1 MFILDDIP
9 IYYENICAIKENMNI
24 CYAGHVA
31 PPPGP
36 EWVRIACRFAFLFA
50 RTYARDRLYI
60 GRKIIII
67 TIRIKTKHK

>member
-1 MFILDDIP
+1 MYILDDIP
-9 IYYENICAIKENMNI
+9 IYYENMCAIRENMNI

-36 EWVRIACRFAFLFA
+36 EWVRSLSFRFPSHA
-50 RTYARDRLYI
+50 RTHARDI

-67 TIRIKTKHK
+67 TIRIKTKSK